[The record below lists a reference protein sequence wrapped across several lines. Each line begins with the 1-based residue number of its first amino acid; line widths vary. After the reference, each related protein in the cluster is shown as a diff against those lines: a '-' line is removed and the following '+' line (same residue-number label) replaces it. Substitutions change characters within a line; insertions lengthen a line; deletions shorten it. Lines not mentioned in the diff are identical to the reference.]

1 MANEPVDDDTLRA
14 WWAQRQGLD
23 GSLQGAS
30 AGMVLERTGWSRS
43 VGGSGPYL
51 TLFARAGITR
61 AEADAAVAALEIH
74 ELPSARGC
82 TYVVPASDFGLA
94 LRVGQTSGDAPEI
107 VTAKKFCG
115 VTDAEL
121 ARLNDA
127 VLSALATG
135 PLDPAALKAAVGD
148 AVRALGPEGKKRGLT
163 TTLPLALGTLQ
174 AQGAIR
180 RVPVNGRLDQQR
192 YRYVRWDDV
201 AAPDLQLTLEAAQQA
216 LARRYFRWIG
226 PATLAQFQWFSGL
239 SAKAARA
246 AIEPLGLVPLAS
258 EDTRLLF
265 LEDREALLNFQ
276 PPAAPYFV
284 LTSGLDNITHL
295 RRDVPGLLSARDRER
310 QVFGEHG
317 MQLLSGLSDLPS
329 HPILDRGRLVGLW
342 EYDPDTESI
351 AWMTFEPQP
360 EALRAA
366 VARTAAYIREELG
379 DVRAF
384 SLDSPESRRPRIAA
398 LRAVGA
404 AVAP

>member
-1 MANEPVDDDTLRA
+1 MWPEGTGRCAADAILRAEKGWATMANEPVDDDTLHA

-51 TLFARAGITR
+51 TLYARAGITR
-61 AEADAAVAALEIH
+61 TEADAAVVALEIH
-74 ELPSARGC
+74 ELQSARGC
-82 TYVVPASDFGLA
+82 TYVVPAADFGLA

-174 AQGAIR
+174 SRGAIR

-192 YRYVRWDDV
+192 YRYVRWDDM
-201 AAPDLQLTLEAAQQA
+201 AAPDLQLTLVAAQQA
-216 LARRYFRWIG
+216 PAPRYFRWSG
-226 PATLAQFQWFSGL
+226 PATLAQFQWLSGL
-239 SAKAARA
+239 SAKAVRA
-246 AIEPLGLVPLAS
+246 AGEPPGLGPLAS
-258 EDTRLLF
+258 GDTRLRF
-265 LEDREALLNFQ
+265 PQ
-276 PPAAPYFV
+276 
-284 LTSGLDNITHL
+284 
-295 RRDVPGLLSARDRER
+295 
-310 QVFGEHG
+310 
-317 MQLLSGLSDLPS
+317 
-329 HPILDRGRLVGLW
+329 DRG
-342 EYDPDTESI
+342 
-351 AWMTFEPQP
+351 
-360 EALRAA
+360 
-366 VARTAAYIREELG
+366 AR
-379 DVRAF
+379 
-384 SLDSPESRRPRIAA
+384 
-398 LRAVGA
+398 
-404 AVAP
+404 